1 MWRSKPLPANLV
13 RNALVPFAKQYSI
26 KIGDV
31 VLKQN
36 EPKHI
41 EKVPIIFQQ
50 KLDQETL
57 QHLRWM
63 AQKDALKQD
72 IFLIGHPGSYKRQLA
87 FLYCALT
94 KQEIE
99 YVAIT
104 KDTSEHDLKQR
115 REITEGNAFYVDQ
128 AVVQAALHGRILIL
142 DGKKL
147 LPQ

>member
-1 MWRSKPLPANLV
+1 MWRSQHVHHK
-13 RNALVPFAKQYSI
+13 LVPIAKKYSI

-31 VLKQN
+31 MLKQHH
-36 EPKHI
+36 PKHV

-50 KLDQETL
+50 KMDQETL

-72 IFLIGHPGSYKRQLA
+72 IFLIGYPGSYKRQLA

-94 KQEIE
+94 RQEIE

-115 REITEGNAFYVDQ
+115 REISEGNAFYVDQ
-128 AVVQAALHGRILIL
+128 AVVQAAIHGRILIL
-142 DGKKL
+142 DGNSFNYL
-147 LPQ
+147 LSRY